1 VAIAHTTIQ
10 TGNFEPPGSAA
21 MKSYM
26 AAYDEQTDPVKVA
39 LRRAEERAR
48 AAEKRVSVE
57 NVARELF
64 WSVHSLRVLKSS
76 SSW

>member
-1 VAIAHTTIQ
+1 
-10 TGNFEPPGSAA
+10 

-48 AAEKRVSVE
+48 AAEKRVSAE
-57 NVARELF
+57 NVLRELF
-64 WSVHSLRVLKSS
+64 WSTFAVLRVLNSS
-76 SSW
+76 SSS